1 MFAFLAEH
9 RGALFPD
16 EQFADLFP
24 SGKGRPS
31 MPASVAASILT
42 LQTLLDLSDADTTE
56 RTHHSDSDQRREWY
70 GDSAYGTGDLRD
82 AIGQAGDTAVIK
94 PKPLQNAVEGGF
106 TVDDFTVDE
115 QAGTVT
121 CPNGSTRPISATRVA
136 TFAAP
141 PRSTSAT
148 SSTATSSTA
157 ASPAQPGP
165 GP

>member
-9 RGALFPD
+9 RGALFSD

-82 AIGQAGDTAVIK
+82 AIGQAGDTAVINQSRCRVRLRAGSPSMTSPLTSK
-94 PKPLQNAVEGGF
+94 PA
-106 TVDDFTVDE
+106 
-115 QAGTVT
+115 
-121 CPNGSTRPISATRVA
+121 R
-136 TFAAP
+136 
-141 PRSTSAT
+141 
-148 SSTATSSTA
+148 
-157 ASPAQPGP
+157 
-165 GP
+165 